1 MVRTARGRADI
12 ESASF
17 GMMKI
22 ALATSTA
29 WPNLSPDDAN
39 LGAELAAAGFDA
51 KPAVWSEPS
60 IDWSAFDLVIIRSC
74 WDYHLR
80 CDDFLAWTKHLEKQ
94 GVAIANTASTVKWN
108 AHKSYLFDLERKGVR
123 VPATLL
129 LKKGAKAPRPE
140 EKRLVI
146 KPAISASAHET
157 HLVDASH
164 AAAVLD
170 RLLAQGDVIVQEFVS
185 EVTTDGEWSLIYFD
199 RELSHSVKKEPRRG
213 DFRVQEEHGG
223 SSEGGEPPASVL
235 LLAEQALN
243 AVDEDLLYARV
254 DIVERP
260 SGALLMELELIEPGL
275 FFGKDPLAGR
285 RFAAAVKSWTTAA
298 F

>member
-1 MVRTARGRADI
+1 
-12 ESASF
+12 
-17 GMMKI
+17 MMKI
-22 ALATSTA
+22 ALATSAA

-39 LGAELAAAGFDA
+39 LGEELAGAGFKAQPVVWSD
-51 KPAVWSEPS
+51 PAV
-60 IDWSAFDLVIIRSC
+60 DWSAFDLVIIRSC

-80 CDDFLAWTKHLEKQ
+80 CDEFLAWAKRLEKED
-94 GVAIANTASTVKWN
+94 VAIANTASTLKWN

-140 EKRLVI
+140 ERRLVI
-146 KPAISASAHET
+146 KPAVSASAHET
-157 HLVDASH
+157 HLVDSTDAPP
-164 AAAVLD
+164 
-170 RLLAQGDVIVQEFVS
+170 LLERMLAHGDVIVQEFIS
-185 EVTTDGEWSLIYFD
+185 EVTTDGEWSLIFFD
-199 RELSHSVKKEPRRG
+199 RELSHAVKKAPRRG

-223 SSEGGEPPASVL
+223 SSDAGTPPASVR

-254 DIVERP
+254 DVVERA

-275 FFGKDPLAGR
+275 FFRKDPLAGR
-285 RFAAAVKSWTTAA
+285 RFGAAVKSWTTAA